1 MRLILHRDTSNKL
14 QKIPYPAMQISG
26 LADAEEL
33 ILYTGEGSILL
44 SRKDFSAREAIKTI
58 SLLDQAATCLV
69 SQLVTA
75 SNAAAGRTEGWE
87 EPLDEFDEEII
98 ANLVDCGADPEG
110 LRLLLRLEEAED
122 E

>member
-75 SNAAAGRTEGWE
+75 SNAAAGQYY
-87 EPLDEFDEEII
+87 
-98 ANLVDCGADPEG
+98 LV
-110 LRLLLRLEEAED
+110 RWQS
-122 E
+122 